1 MQQLVFQQSVLSYR
15 VSGHGPN
22 VLLLFHGFGQDN
34 TAFEKLTSAFASS
47 HTCYSFDLFFHG
59 QSTWSHG
66 DQPLEKE
73 TWKQI
78 IQQFLTENKI
88 DRFSVLGFSLGA
100 RFALTAAEEF
110 APKLDHL
117 FLMAPDGITIDSWY
131 RIATSSSLLRSY
143 FRSMIHKPSRF
154 FTLLSLAGRLRLSSA
169 TLLRFAESQMNTEEK
184 RSRVYH
190 AWVVFRHLTVNIR
203 EVVSLLK
210 QNNIRTVV
218 ILAKQDHVITQD
230 KMRPLLQHLP
240 DARLELVN
248 SRHHGLID
256 ASIPLLTKLVSL

>member
-22 VLLLFHGFGQDN
+22 ALLLFHGFGQDS
-34 TAFEKLTSAFASS
+34 TAFEKLTPALASS

-59 QSTWSHG
+59 QSTWAQG

-73 TWKQI
+73 TWKQML
-78 IQQFLTENKI
+78 QQFLTENKI

-100 RFALTAAEEF
+100 RFAVSAAEKF
-110 APKLDHL
+110 APRIDQLL
-117 FLMAPDGITIDSWY
+117 LLAPDGITESSWY

-203 EVVSLLK
+203 AVASLLK
-210 QNNIRTVV
+210 QNKVYILV
-218 ILAKQDHVITQD
+218 ILAKQDYVITED
-230 KMRPLLQHLP
+230 KMRPLLQQVP
-240 DARLELVN
+240 DVRLEVVN